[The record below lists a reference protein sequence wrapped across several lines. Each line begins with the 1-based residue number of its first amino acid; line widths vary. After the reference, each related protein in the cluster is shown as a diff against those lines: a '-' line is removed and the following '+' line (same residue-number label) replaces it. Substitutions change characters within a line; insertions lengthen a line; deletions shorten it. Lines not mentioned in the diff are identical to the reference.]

1 MSDGDLRINDHLV
14 IPGEELSFTFAR
26 SGGPGGQNVNRTAT
40 QVELRFD
47 VRHSPSLS
55 ETQRELLL
63 LRLRGY
69 IDQSGVLHLFSRAT
83 TSQYQNRQ
91 EVLERLRSLLARSLH
106 VPRRRIATRPTR
118 ASKLTRL
125 ERKRRRSVV
134 KHGRSRPHTEDW

>member
-1 MSDGDLRINDHLV
+1 MSDNDLRINEQLV
-14 IPGEELSFTFAR
+14 IPSEELSLTFAR

-55 ETQRELLL
+55 EAQRELIL

-69 IDQSGVLHLFSRAT
+69 VDQSGVLHLFSRAT

-91 EVLERLRSLLARSLH
+91 EVLERLRTLLARSLH

-134 KHGRSRPHTEDW
+134 KYGRGRPHTED